1 MIEPHSAQ
9 LGASAW
15 AEKAT
20 FTPPPSE
27 DPPSEPVKSA
37 SVRLPLPFPVA
48 WPLAAPLVATTA
60 SSSLATDTGAAGVAA
75 ETAVALAGS
84 SVDVGSGAGAT
95 AGTFTTASD
104 WAVMPSFDCG
114 ASALAPNAL
123 GASVTTADRSMSPRA
138 PL

>member
-20 FTPPPSE
+20 FTPPPSD

-75 ETAVALAGS
+75 ETAVALAAP
-84 SVDVGSGAGAT
+84 SVAVGSGVGAT
-95 AGTFTTASD
+95 AGVAGGFTVTASD

-114 ASALAPNAL
+114 ARALAPNAI
-123 GASVTTADRSMSPRA
+123 GASVTIADRSMS
-138 PL
+138 